1 MKTFV
6 LISLLLVAISLKAQ
20 LRFGVQTQINSLANS
35 GSVVADSVEVTTIDN
50 KIVLTDK
57 TPQTIGVFVEYSL
70 LKRVG
75 LRTELNFRL
84 GENDGLGVF
93 IKSRK
98 AQVVTLVG
106 RDLVVDIP
114 LTVSY
119 NIIQKEW
126 FPFLRVKN
134 FELGVLGGVDILL
147 QKGSTRDPNF
157 TFGSDPF
164 YRGINDVGKALY
176 DVQNGV
182 NYLYSYGIR
191 LRVSRFVVTYRNDEQ
206 LSRSGTSDLKV
217 WGSSYPFI
225 TKWRYSSISVGY
237 LFHWFDKKKKR

>member
-1 MKTFV
+1 MT
-6 LISLLLVAISLKAQ
+6 ITLKAQ
-20 LRFGVQTQINSLANS
+20 VHFGVQTQINSLANS
-35 GSVVADSVEVTTIDN
+35 GSVVVDSVAVTTVDN
-50 KIVLTDK
+50 KVVLTDK
-57 TPQTIGVFVEYSL
+57 TPQTIGVFIEYSL

-84 GENDGLGVF
+84 GGNDGLGVF
-93 IKSRK
+93 ITGRK

-106 RDLVVDIP
+106 RDFVVDIP
-114 LTVSY
+114 LTVNY

-182 NYLYSYGIR
+182 NCLYSYGIR

-217 WGSSYPFI
+217 WGNSYPFV
-225 TKWRYSSISVGY
+225 TKWKYSSVSIGY
-237 LFHWFDKKKKR
+237 LFHWFDRKSKK